1 MQKTVFYIAGASP
14 ALAVA
19 KAQLIRS
26 GIPVAPV
33 PDASVTHLL
42 LPVPSFDADGRIR
55 GGEDPGAL
63 LRQLPENITVFG
75 GKLDVPPLSGYQT
88 RDLLKDEF
96 CLAENAAI
104 TADCAIRIAHQTL
117 PGILK
122 HTKILIIG
130 WGRIGKHLAFLL
142 RQNGAD
148 ITVAARKEADRAMV
162 LSFGF
167 HAVDPAR
174 MEDPLRHCRVLFN
187 TAPAPVISEAQAAL
201 CPADCIKIDLASA
214 RGIAGDNVIWARGLP
229 GKDAPEASGAL
240 IAKTCFRLVSTE
252 EG

>member
-19 KAQLIRS
+19 KAQFLRS

-33 PDASVTHLL
+33 PDTSVTHLL
-42 LPVPSFDADGRIR
+42 LPIPSFDADGRIR
-55 GGEDPGAL
+55 GGEDPGVL
-63 LRQLPENITVFG
+63 LRQLPQNVTVFG
-75 GKLDVPPLSGYQT
+75 GKLDATSLSGYQT
-88 RDLLKDEF
+88 RDFLKDTF
-96 CLAENAAI
+96 YLAENAAI

-122 HTKILIIG
+122 HTKVLIIG

-142 RQNGAD
+142 GQNGAD
-148 ITVAARKEADRAMV
+148 VTVAARKEADRAMV

-167 HAVDPAR
+167 HAVDPAQ

-187 TAPAPVISEAQAAL
+187 TAPAPVISEAQAVL
-201 CPADCIKIDLASA
+201 CPAGCIKIDLASVK
-214 RGIAGDNVIWARGLP
+214 GIAGDGVIWARGLP

-240 IAKTCFRLVSTE
+240 IAKTCLRLVSAK